1 MSGYLL
7 WETDNELEEEE
18 LHTGFS
24 STLFFGVPHQRPF
37 IVATG
42 WRIFSVD
49 LEQWHRQQKELMA

>member
-24 STLFFGVPHQRPF
+24 STLVFGVPHQKPF

-49 LEQWHRQQKELMA
+49 LEQWH